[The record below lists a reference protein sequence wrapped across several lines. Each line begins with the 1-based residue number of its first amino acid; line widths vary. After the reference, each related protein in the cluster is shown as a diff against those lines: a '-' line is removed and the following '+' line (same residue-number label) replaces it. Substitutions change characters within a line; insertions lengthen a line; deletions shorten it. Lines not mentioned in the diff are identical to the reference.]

1 MSGKI
6 FAANWK
12 LHKNPVQ
19 TKAFFETLFSS
30 LLQNSKKLSQHQFV
44 VFPPA
49 TSLESTSSCFQSFF
63 SQVAAKAFAGRLHFG
78 SQNTY
83 PAAQGA
89 YTGEVSSQVVK
100 DLGGTV
106 VLLGHSERRKIFG
119 EGDELISQK
128 VEFVQ
133 SLNLTA
139 MLCIGETLEE
149 RQSGKTAQILEDQIR
164 LGLAKVIA
172 LATDINAKENLII
185 AYEPVWAIGTG
196 QVATTEQ
203 VEEAHRGIKILLNQ
217 LGLPKI
223 KVLYGGSVKPDNSK
237 SLLALPSVDGFLI
250 GGAALEVDSYLK
262 IAGLE

>member
-19 TKAFFETLFSS
+19 TKAFFESLFSS
-30 LLQNSKKLSQHQFV
+30 LVKNAAHLSQHQFMI
-44 VFPPA
+44 FPPA
-49 TSLESTSSCFQSFF
+49 TSLESTSAAFQSFF
-63 SQVAAKAFAGRLHFG
+63 SQASAKAFLGRLHFG

-83 PAAQGA
+83 PSAQGA
-89 YTGEVSSQVVK
+89 FTGEISSQVVK
-100 DLGGTV
+100 DLGGSV
-106 VLLGHSERRKIFG
+106 ILLGHSERRKIFG
-119 EGDELISQK
+119 EVDELISQK
-128 VEFVQ
+128 VQFVQ
-133 SLNLTA
+133 SLDLTA

-149 RQSGKTAQILEDQIR
+149 RQSGKTSQVLESQIR
-164 LGLAKVIA
+164 LGLSKV
-172 LATDINAKENLII
+172 LAQAADISSKENLIL

-203 VEEAHRGIKILLNQ
+203 VEEAHKGIKTLLSQ
-217 LGLPKI
+217 LGLSKI

-262 IAGLE
+262 IAGL